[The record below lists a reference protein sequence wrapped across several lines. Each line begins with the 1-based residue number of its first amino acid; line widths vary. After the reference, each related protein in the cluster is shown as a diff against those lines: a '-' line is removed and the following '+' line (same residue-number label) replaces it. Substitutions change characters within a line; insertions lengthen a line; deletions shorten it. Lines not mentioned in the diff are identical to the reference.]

1 MYKFLT
7 VTGYL
12 YFAFSI
18 SRRDIKFRKIF
29 NKELSL
35 FLVFTIATRFSDMDH
50 HSLKRTVWVTLTL
63 AILHAIFSKQIGA
76 GDLKLFWV
84 ISFWANSWITWL
96 QLFSLVWV
104 LGGVFSVSAAI
115 FHRKFSGN
123 IPFAPFIFLGFLPV
137 IFA

>member
-1 MYKFLT
+1 
-7 VTGYL
+7 
-12 YFAFSI
+12 
-18 SRRDIKFRKIF
+18 
-29 NKELSL
+29 
-35 FLVFTIATRFSDMDH
+35 MDH

-115 FHRKFSGN
+115 FHHKFSGN

>member
-1 MYKFLT
+1 MYKYLT

-12 YFAFSI
+12 YFALSI
-18 SRRDIKFRKIF
+18 SLRDIKLQKIV
-29 NKELSL
+29 NKELLLFSL
-35 FLVFTIATRFSDMDH
+35 FTIAIRFPHLDH
-50 HSLKRTVWVTLTL
+50 HSLNRIAWVTLTL
-63 AILHAIFSKQIGA
+63 AILHAIFAGQIGA

-104 LGGVFSVSAAI
+104 LGGVFSVSVALS
-115 FHRKFSGN
+115 HRKFSGN